1 MKFNR
6 EMAEKEPEKKVN
18 KLRNEIKDRGEK
30 KASSLTDIEEPKEPS
45 EKVNRRRANSEK
57 PAEDAEPKN
66 EKKNREKKTEAPKA
80 KTPKVNPITGFITR
94 IRENERLHKLTG
106 AFLVFIVAPYLTVAF
121 ISYFFSWQVD
131 QDKVMGPAGTLFQP
145 GVRVENVLGKFGALI
160 SHGFIHSWFG
170 VTSFFFPLIALVG
183 GLKLLTGI
191 KILPPGKT
199 FRLGL
204 FFMLWGSI
212 ALGFIFRDA
221 FFYLGGVFGFELSTY
236 LNGVVGAIGTG
247 LLLLFVFLAFM
258 IIAFNFSFNFLL
270 KKPAEETVAEV
281 PLEESVTPRNVLLN
295 EEEEENVTEEE
306 IMPVM
311 KEEIEEEE
319 EEAEEEPEEEVKPDE
334 VWDTV
339 TEEKIIPA
347 EITPVEIV
355 TTDLTSDDAIQ
366 FTVEKKEEGGE
377 LSADEIGAKA
387 EDLVREF
394 GEYDPTLDLSGYQ
407 FPPIDLL
414 ETYGGGKEPNV
425 NTEELTLNKNRIVE
439 TLGNY
444 GIAIDKI
451 KATIGPTVTLYEII
465 PAAGVRISKIKNLE
479 DDIALSLS
487 ALGIR
492 IIAPIPGKGTIGI
505 EVPNLNPEMVPMRH
519 LMASEKFQNT
529 GFDLPVAL
537 GKTISNEIFIADLSK
552 MPHLLMAG
560 ATGQGKSVGLNAILV
575 SLLYKKH
582 PAQIKFVLVDP
593 KKVELTLFNRI
604 ERHFLAKLPDSAE
617 AIITDT
623 KKVIHT
629 LNSLCIEMDQR
640 YDLLKEAEVR
650 NIKEYNAKFIQR
662 KLNPNNGHKYLPY
675 IVLVVDEFADLIMTA
690 GKEVETPIARLA
702 QLARAIGIH
711 LIIATQRPSV
721 NIITGTIKANFP
733 SRIAFRVT
741 SKIDSRTILDSGGAE
756 QLIGK
761 GDMLY
766 STGNDLIRLQCAFV
780 DTPEVEKIT
789 NFIGSQ
795 KGYPEAFQL
804 PEFIDENEPKMEI
817 DEGDRDSLFEE
828 AARIIVTHQQGSA
841 SLLQRKLK
849 LGYNRAGRIVDQLEA
864 AGIIGPFEGSKA
876 REVLVKDLVALE
888 EKFGRAG
895 DGKTEPF

>member
-1 MKFNR
+1 MKLTGK
-6 EMAEKEPEKKVN
+6 MAEKEQEKKVN

-30 KASSLTDIEEPKEPS
+30 KASSLTDIEEPKETTS
-45 EKVNRRRANSEK
+45 EKGNRRRASFEK
-57 PAEDAEPKN
+57 PVEETEPKN
-66 EKKNREKKTEAPKA
+66 EKKNREKKADAPKV
-80 KTPKVNPITGFITR
+80 KTPKINPVTGFITR
-94 IRENERLHKLTG
+94 IRENERLHKLSG

-131 QDKVMGPAGTLFQP
+131 QDKVMGQAGTLFQP

-160 SHGFIHSWFG
+160 SNLFIHNWFG

-183 GLKLLTGI
+183 GLRLLTGI

-236 LNGVVGAIGTG
+236 LNGVVGALGTG

-258 IIAFNFSFNFLL
+258 IIAFNFSFSFLA
-270 KKPAEETVAEV
+270 KKSVDETAAEV
-281 PLEESVTPRNVLLN
+281 PLEETITPRNILVK
-295 EEEEENVTEEE
+295 EEIDQEDEEDVTEEE

-311 KEEIEEEE
+311 KEE
-319 EEAEEEPEEEVKPDE
+319 EPEEIKQEEKPDE
-334 VWDTV
+334 IWDTV
-339 TEEKIIPA
+339 TPEKIIPA

-640 YDLLKEAEVR
+640 YDLLKDAEVR
-650 NIKEYNAKFIQR
+650 NIKEYNVKFVQR
-662 KLNPNNGHKYLPY
+662 KLNPNLGHKYLPY

-804 PEFIDENEPKMEI
+804 PEFVDENETKLEI
-817 DEGDRDSLFEE
+817 DEGDRDALFEE

-849 LGYNRAGRIVDQLEA
+849 LGYNRAGRIVDQLES

-876 REVLVKDLVALE
+876 REVLVKDLTSLE
-888 EKFGRAG
+888 EKFGRSG
-895 DGKTEPF
+895 GTKSEPF